1 MAAPGGWSVE
11 LAATSE
17 QLGPARVD
25 LGVCPSQPEALAL
38 VPEAYA
44 AANHLVPLR
53 LEGGCLVVAC
63 AEPIRPE
70 MLTELQVLSRH
81 QVRALPASAG
91 EIAEAIE
98 QRYRVLPD
106 VAEQVRAF
114 TERQPPSAPP
124 ALLAINGHS
133 PVVRV
138 VDLVIAQGL
147 RDRASDVHLE
157 PQQGYLRVR
166 FRIDGLLTDVL
177 RLPRAMAPALASRIK
192 VMANMDIVDRH
203 NAQDGQIQLEVG
215 GRLVDIRVS
224 TLETQWGEKVVL
236 RLLDR
241 GRTLLSLDQLGLAGD
256 AYRAVRRLLR
266 SPFGMLV
273 VSGPTGS
280 GKTTTLYAA
289 IRELDPITQNITTI
303 EDPIEYTFENIN
315 QVSIRRVGGLGFA
328 GALKA
333 ILRQDPDVILVGEVR
348 DRETAEIAIRS
359 ALTGHL
365 VLCSL
370 HATDAGGVI
379 QRFVEMGIDGFLVAS
394 ALAGVVAQ
402 RLVRRICPYCR
413 ETYQPGPEELRLW
426 LEYGTGAKPEFFR
439 GRGCNHCAGTG
450 YRGRIGVFEALVV
463 SEQIKRLISEQAPAA
478 MVREQARREGM
489 RTLRADGV
497 DKVAHDLTT
506 LSEVV
511 RCVWL

>member
-1 MAAPGGWSVE
+1 MAAPGGWDVQV
-11 LAATSE
+11 AATSE

-25 LGVCPSQPEALAL
+25 LGACPSQPEALAV

-44 AANHLVPLR
+44 AANRLVPLR
-53 LEGGCLVVAC
+53 LEEGCLVVAC

-70 MLTELQVLSRH
+70 VLSELQVLSRH
-81 QVRALPASAG
+81 QVRALAASAD
-91 EIAEAIE
+91 EVEEAIE

-106 VAEQVRAF
+106 VAEHVRAF
-114 TERQPPSAPP
+114 TERQPAASPP
-124 ALLAINGHS
+124 LLAINEHS

-138 VDLVIAQGL
+138 VDLIIAQGL

-203 NAQDGQIQLEVG
+203 NAQDGQIQLEAD

-256 AYRAVRRLLR
+256 ACRVVRRLLR

-315 QVSIRRVGGLGFA
+315 QVPIRRVGGLGFA

-370 HATDAGGVI
+370 HATDAGAVI
-379 QRFVEMGIDGFLVAS
+379 QRFIEMGIDGFLVAS

-402 RLVRRICPYCR
+402 RLVRRICPYCP
-413 ETYQPGPEELRLW
+413 ETYQPGPEEVRLW
-426 LEYGTGAKPEFFR
+426 LEHGLGSKPAFVR

-450 YRGRIGVFEALVV
+450 YRGRIGVFETLVV
-463 SEQIKRLISEQAPAA
+463 SEHIKRLISEKAPA
-478 MVREQARREGM
+478 VSIREQAQREGM
-489 RTLRADGV
+489 RTLRADAV
-497 DKVAHDLTT
+497 DKVARDLTT